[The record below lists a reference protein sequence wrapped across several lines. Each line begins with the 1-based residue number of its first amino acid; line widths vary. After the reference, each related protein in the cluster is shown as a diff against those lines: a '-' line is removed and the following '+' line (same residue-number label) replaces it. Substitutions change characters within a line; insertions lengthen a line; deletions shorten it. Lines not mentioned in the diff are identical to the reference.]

1 MGTFFT
7 KNIHT
12 QQQQYV
18 SLLYGYNLIMRYDIY
33 VRVCVSQ
40 QTCSKIHIVIKYIIR
55 ITLNNNKTYYIILFI
70 DT

>member
-18 SLLYGYNLIMRYDIY
+18 SLLYGYNLTMRYDIY
-33 VRVCVSQ
+33 MYVCV
-40 QTCSKIHIVIKYIIR
+40 CHNRPLPKIHIVIKYIFR
-55 ITLNNNKTYYIILFI
+55 ITK
-70 DT
+70 